1 MSLPR
6 TEKRR
11 KTRKDEELLMRK
23 MTSSKSLSIKMRSP
37 RTQLIMTRETS
48 FKERLRLALS
58 SHTNTSV
65 CGVLNTS
72 QALAVSVAEPKSSV
86 KIGYGQMAARN

>member
-1 MSLPR
+1 M
-6 TEKRR
+6 T
-11 KTRKDEELLMRK
+11 RK

-58 SHTNTSV
+58 SLINTSV

-72 QALAVSVAEPKSSV
+72 RTLAASVAEPKSSV
-86 KIGYGQMAARN
+86 KIGYGQMAAKN